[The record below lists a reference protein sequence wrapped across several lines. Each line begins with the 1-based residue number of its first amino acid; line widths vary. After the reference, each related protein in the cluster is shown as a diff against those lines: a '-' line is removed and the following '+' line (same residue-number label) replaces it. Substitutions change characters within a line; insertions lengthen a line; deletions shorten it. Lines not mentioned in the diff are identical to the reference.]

1 MNAQLQTE
9 VLGGVQPTAPFRLP
23 VKPWQRIAASLFATG
38 MPVHEI
44 AVQVTQPVPDI
55 SSFLTSESGRE
66 IINNILVEN
75 KARIE
80 DLLEA
85 AAVDSLMTLI
95 SIRDTSKSEAAR
107 ISASKEILSKTLPGV
122 KAREMDNKNKSKGHQ
137 STEDEIATLKS
148 KVNAI

>member
-9 VLGGVQPTAPFRLP
+9 VLNGPAPTAPFRLP
-23 VKPWQRIAASLFATG
+23 IKPWQRIAASLFATG
-38 MPVHEI
+38 MPVYDI

-55 SSFLTSESGRE
+55 SAFLTSDPGRE
-66 IINNILVEN
+66 LINGILVEN
-75 KARIE
+75 KARID

-95 SIRDTSKSEAAR
+95 RIRDTSNSEAAR

-122 KAREMDNKNKSKGHQ
+122 KARDLENKNKAKGHQ
-137 STEDEIATLKS
+137 SIEDEIATLKS
-148 KVNAI
+148 KVTAI